1 MIMNIIIAIVILQI
15 GTFLGIVISALMAAA
30 KDSEYKKNIP
40 VKSNGHVK
48 WRNDIRK
55 IWAIRDLCKWG
66 GEIYEIRSFVER
78 DGQTGACL
86 LPPDADDA
94 VTETIGGVLVP
105 IEELEEVE

>member
-30 KDSEYKKNIP
+30 RDSEGSNEQKETTKLWTVKNI
-40 VKSNGHVK
+40 
-48 WRNDIRK
+48 
-55 IWAIRDLCKWG
+55 CKWN
-66 GEIYEIRSFVER
+66 GEIYEIRSFVDR

>member
-1 MIMNIIIAIVILQI
+1 MIMNTIIAIVILQI

-30 KDSEYKKNIP
+30 KDPEPKKPKLQNP
-40 VKSNGHVK
+40 EQKETTKLWTVN
-48 WRNDIRK
+48 N
-55 IWAIRDLCKWG
+55 LCKWG
-66 GEIYEIRSFVER
+66 GEIYEIRSLVDR

>member
-30 KDSEYKKNIP
+30 RDSEGSNKQKETTKLWMVKNI
-40 VKSNGHVK
+40 
-48 WRNDIRK
+48 
-55 IWAIRDLCKWG
+55 CKWN
-66 GEIYEIRSFVER
+66 GEIYEIRSFVDR